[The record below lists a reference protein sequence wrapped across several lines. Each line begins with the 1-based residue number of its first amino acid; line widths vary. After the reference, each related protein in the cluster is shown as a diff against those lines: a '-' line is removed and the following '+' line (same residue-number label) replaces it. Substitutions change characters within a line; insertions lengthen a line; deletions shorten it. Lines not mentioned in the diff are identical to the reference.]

1 MPNNRRRL
9 QGTVVSNKMDKTVKV
24 QVDSMHS
31 HPLYGKIIR
40 TSKNFMAH
48 DESNELQMGDV
59 VKIVESRPLS
69 KRKRWVVEEVVEQ
82 ATPLPA
88 LPGDETNDSN

>member
-24 QVDSMHS
+24 QIDSMHS

-48 DESNELQMGDV
+48 DESNALQIGDV

-69 KRKRWVVEEVVEQ
+69 KHKRWVVEEVVEQ
-82 ATPLPA
+82 ANPLPE
-88 LPGDETNDSN
+88 LPGDEAK

>member
-24 QVDSMHS
+24 RVESTER

-40 TSKNFMAH
+40 THKHYLAH
-48 DESNELQMGDV
+48 DESNALQVGDV
-59 VKIVESRPLS
+59 VRMVESRPLS
-69 KRKRWVVEEVVEQ
+69 RHKRWVVEEVVTKAAEI
-82 ATPLPA
+82 AEVPA
-88 LPGDETNDSN
+88 GE